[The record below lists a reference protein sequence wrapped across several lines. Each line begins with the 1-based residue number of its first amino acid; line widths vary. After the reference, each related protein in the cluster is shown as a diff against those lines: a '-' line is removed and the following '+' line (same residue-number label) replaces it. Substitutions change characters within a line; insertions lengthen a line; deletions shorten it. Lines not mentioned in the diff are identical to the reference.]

1 MRKSLLVA
9 GILVCGLVVYGLA
22 QHYWLKDGA
31 SQTAQAQNSARR
43 SAAVPVETAIA
54 QAADSSTDIDAI
66 GSLLSDESV
75 QIAPEVAGRI
85 SEIAF
90 REGERVKEGDV
101 LVRLDDA
108 LAKAE
113 IADQEARFVLA
124 KSNYDRANQLAKT
137 GNVTERARDEATSA
151 YQSAQAT
158 LELARV
164 RLSKLTIAAPFSGVV
179 GLRSASVGAFVNP
192 GTVIVNLEKIDPLK
206 VDFSIPEIY
215 LGDVKVGQE
224 VQVTVDALPNHSFA
238 GKIYAINPKIDVNGR
253 ALRIR
258 ARLPNADA
266 ILRPG
271 LFARVT
277 VKGRT
282 SQHVVSVP
290 ESAVVARSGDSFV
303 YRIENGRAMETK
315 VRLGQ
320 RRPGYVEILEGIEP
334 ETEVVVAGH
343 QRLRNGSVVEVIAAD
358 DKAKG

>member
-9 GILVCGLVVYGLA
+9 GTLVCGLVVYGLA

-31 SQTAQAQNSARR
+31 SQTAQAQDSARR
-43 SAAVPVETAIA
+43 SPAVPVETAIA
-54 QAADSSTDIDAI
+54 RTADSSNDIEAI

-75 QIAPEVAGRI
+75 QIAPEVTGRI

-101 LVRLDDA
+101 LIRLDDA

-124 KSNYDRANQLAKT
+124 KSNYDRATQLAKS

-164 RLSKLTIAAPFSGVV
+164 RLSKLTISAPFSGVV

-215 LGDVKVGQE
+215 LGDVKVGQD
-224 VQVTVDALPNHSFA
+224 VQVTVDALPNRTFGGA
-238 GKIYAINPKIDVNGR
+238 IYAINPKIDVNGR

-258 ARLPNADA
+258 ARLPNTDA

-282 SQHVVSVP
+282 AQNVVSVP

-303 YRIENGRAMETK
+303 YRIENGRAVETK

-334 ETEVVVAGH
+334 EAEVVVAGH